1 MNLHSLEGILKPVA
15 PFDFLQSLEFL
26 SDFTPMKNE
35 QEVKSASLT
44 KAVEI
49 NGKPVGFEVSS
60 LGTVENPKLKFVA
73 YSETNFNDEI
83 ENLLI
88 DRINFFLSLQDDLNE
103 FYKIAKTDQ
112 CFSPV
117 IKRFYGHKQV
127 KFLTPFEIA
136 CWAILTQRIPMS
148 FARKM
153 KEQITR
159 KFGGHIKISDVDYY
173 TFPEPSKL
181 ASCATEELLEVV
193 PNKRKVEYLSE
204 VVEAFSDV
212 DEQWLRKGSYDEVLE
227 WLKGIKGIGDWSAN
241 FVMIR
246 GLGRME
252 KISLVET
259 DLALDAGRVYTGKDQ
274 PMTNAEVCNLA
285 EKYGDW
291 KGYWAYYLRIY
302 AEFVYVFETGKKQ
315 LEQIH

>member
-1 MNLHSLEGILKPVA
+1 
-15 PFDFLQSLEFL
+15 
-26 SDFTPMKNE
+26 MKNE
-35 QEVKSASLT
+35 QEVKGISLT

-49 NGKPVGFEVSS
+49 GGKPIGFDVSS
-60 LGTVENPKLKFVA
+60 FGTVENPKLKFVA
-73 YSETNFNDEI
+73 YSETNFTDEI

-117 IKRFYGHKQV
+117 INRFYGHKQV
-127 KFLTPFEIA
+127 KFLSPFEIA

-159 KFGGHIKISDVDYY
+159 KFGGHIKINDLDYY

-181 ASCATEELLEVV
+181 AACETEELFDVV

-204 VVEAFSDV
+204 VVKAFSAV
-212 DEQWLRKGSYDEVLE
+212 DEQWLRKGCYDEVLE

-252 KISLVET
+252 KISLVGP
-259 DLALDAGRVYTGKDQ
+259 DLALDAGRVYNGKDQ
-274 PMTNAEVCNLA
+274 PMTDAEVCNLA

-302 AEFVYVFETGKKQ
+302 AEFVYVFEKGKKR
-315 LEQIH
+315 LEQIN